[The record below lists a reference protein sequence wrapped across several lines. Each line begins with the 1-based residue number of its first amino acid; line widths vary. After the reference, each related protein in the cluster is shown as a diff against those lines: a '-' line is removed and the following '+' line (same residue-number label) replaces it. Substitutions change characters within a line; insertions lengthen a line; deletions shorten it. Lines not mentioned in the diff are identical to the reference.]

1 MLNCCLFQPV
11 SVKVGEGPHYVSESK
26 EVHRV
31 DDPQILFQP
40 SRPSRPSRQ
49 HRTFLMTDY
58 EPSRRPLNHTDSWL
72 EKHFGST
79 SSLSAS
85 GSSMELSRPGS
96 RGAPGAPGL
105 RRSASICDIRPLAN
119 GTNEFYATVRK
130 SGKVPEVKM
139 REKKPERS
147 FYSENRQSA
156 NFSSSGHPVR
166 PPRKQRQSEYGY
178 SSLSRQ
184 AMDRNY
190 SERQYN
196 SLR

>member
-1 MLNCCLFQPV
+1 M
-11 SVKVGEGPHYVSESK
+11 KVGEGPHYVSESK

-96 RGAPGAPGL
+96 RGAQGTGL

-119 GTNEFYATVRK
+119 GSNEFYATVRK
-130 SGKVPEVKM
+130 SGKVAEVKM

-147 FYSENRQSA
+147 YYAENRQSA

-166 PPRKQRQSEYGY
+166 PPRRQKQSDYGY

-190 SERQYN
+190 SDRQYN